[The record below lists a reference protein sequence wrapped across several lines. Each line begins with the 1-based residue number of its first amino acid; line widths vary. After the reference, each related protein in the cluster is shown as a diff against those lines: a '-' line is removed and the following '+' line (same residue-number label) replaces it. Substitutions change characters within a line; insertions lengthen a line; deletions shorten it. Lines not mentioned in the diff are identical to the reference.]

1 MYDMSSRITTILK
14 KFKLEN
20 RFLKIDNNCVD
31 DTFFS
36 VVDEIKNQDTSHLG
50 EIIKSEQNKAN
61 DFLKKVFMQEE

>member
-1 MYDMSSRITTILK
+1 
-14 KFKLEN
+14 
-20 RFLKIDNNCVD
+20 LKIDNNCVD